1 MYHKDLKNYNIL
13 KQMNTNQVYNLSN
26 IKQLIDLNGDVIN
39 FDLTFSV
46 VSKNGKPFDA
56 LVVTQEMLD
65 SGKELEYQQADGSIN
80 GKITNDKNNYN
91 NYFLILKSDEP
102 NECEVSIELTEL
114 QPNVTNPIIKKS
126 KSSKNTNTNWKLIM
140 FYCFIAL
147 VVLLLL
153 YILYTVFFV
162 KSNEIGLLKD
172 DINGLNSKINGL
184 NDGLNSKIVDLNY
197 GLNSKIVD
205 LNDGLNSK
213 IVDLNDGLNNL
224 NKGLNTKI
232 NGINDGLH
240 GLSDGISGLS
250 GTITKT
256 LDGLEGGLTNKI
268 SESLDGLNNGF
279 NDKFNESLNGLNGL
293 SNKINEKFD
302 GLNSGLTNKFD
313 YNFEQ
318 LNNKLSEL
326 DGIGDKLKTG
336 LSEMKGE
343 LVETISLPAEIK
355 PPPISTDDIYQKIQN
370 LKLKS

>member
-1 MYHKDLKNYNIL
+1 
-13 KQMNTNQVYNLSN
+13 MNTNQVYNLSN

-114 QPNVTNPIIKKS
+114 QPNVTLQPNNPITKKS
-126 KSSKNTNTNWKLIM
+126 KTSKNTNWNWKLIM

-162 KSNEIGLLKD
+162 KSNEIGSLKD
-172 DINGLNSKINGL
+172 DISKLNGL
-184 NDGLNSKIVDLNY
+184 NDGLNSKI
-197 GLNSKIVD
+197 ID
-205 LNDGLNSK
+205 LNDGLNNK
-213 IVDLNDGLNNL
+213 IVNLNDGLNNL

-232 NGINDGLH
+232 NGINDGLQE
-240 GLSDGISGLS
+240 LSDGISGLS
-250 GTITKT
+250 GTISKT
-256 LDGLEGGLTNKI
+256 LDGFEGGLTNKI

-279 NDKFNESLNGLNGL
+279 NNKFNESLNGLNGL

-326 DGIGDKLKTG
+326 DGIGDKLKSG

-355 PPPISTDDIYQKIQN
+355 PPSISTDDIYQKIQN